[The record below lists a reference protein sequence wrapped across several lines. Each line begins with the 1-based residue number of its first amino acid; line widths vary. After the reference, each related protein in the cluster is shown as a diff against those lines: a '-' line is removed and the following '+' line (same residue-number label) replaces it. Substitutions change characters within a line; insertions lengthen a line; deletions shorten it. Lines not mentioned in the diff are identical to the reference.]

1 MSLTRSFLASKG
13 IDAEAI
19 DEIIKA
25 HTETISGLKD
35 SLDEAKKYEAKAKQY
50 DEAKKELDELKAE
63 VAKNSDKDYDKLKK
77 EFDDYK
83 ADVEAKATRSA
94 KETAY
99 KALLKDIGIPEKH
112 FAKIIKYSDFNEIK
126 LDDKGEIENA
136 KDLRKSI
143 KDDWSDHIETQS
155 QSGARTANPPSNTG
169 GGGKTKEEILQIKDT
184 AERQKAILEN
194 PQVFGIQ
201 KGD

>member
-143 KDDWSDHIETQS
+143 KDDWSDHIETVTQT
-155 QSGARTANPPSNTG
+155 GANTANPPANTG
-169 GGGKTKEEILQIKDT
+169 GKGKTMEEISKITDPE
-184 AERQKAILEN
+184 ARQAAMLEN
-194 PQVFGIQ
+194 FDSLGL
-201 KGD
+201 

>member
-50 DEAKKELDELKAE
+50 DEAQKELDELKAE

-143 KDDWSDHIETQS
+143 KDDWSDHIETVTQN
-155 QSGARTANPPSNTG
+155 GANTAKPPANTG
-169 GGGKTKEEILQIKDT
+169 GKGKSLAEIQKMTD
-184 AERQKAILEN
+184 AEARQAAMLEN
-194 PQVFGIQ
+194 FDSLGI
-201 KGD
+201 